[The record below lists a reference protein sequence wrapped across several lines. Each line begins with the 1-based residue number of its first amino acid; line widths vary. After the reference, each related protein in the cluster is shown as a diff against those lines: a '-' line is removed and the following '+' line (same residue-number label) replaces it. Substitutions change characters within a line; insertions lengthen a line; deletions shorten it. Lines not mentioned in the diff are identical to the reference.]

1 MDKNTDLNIMD
12 KSMRSVFVGNIPYE
26 ATEEKLKDV
35 FSEVGPV
42 ISLKLVFDRESG
54 KPKGYGF
61 CEYKD
66 QETALSAMR
75 NLNGYEIGGRTLRV
89 DNACTEKSRME
100 MQQLLQGP
108 QVENPYGDPVPSD
121 KAPEVISKI
130 VASLPPERLLLIMK
144 QLTECHQQNPEETRN
159 MLLKNPQISYAILQ
173 AQVVMKL
180 IDPKDAV
187 KFLYDPNATPKV
199 LQRSDIPEQ
208 QEHSLPPLMSNPMY
222 MQQTVQDVDFRNLDN
237 RRGAGFDPRMSR
249 GGFDGGSG
257 NFAMNRP
264 PQQIIGAGSSPINTF
279 SSQRPGMPTNIPP
292 PNRAMPPPVRG
303 VDPPRIIDPRSTRP
317 PLGALSPTQP
327 SGVSS
332 ASQQAGGT
340 SAAGQAAAVAAG
352 LGGLGGL
359 SLPNLMA
366 AGVGPGASDQ
376 EKAELIMQVLQL
388 SDEQIGMLPPEQR
401 TSILVLKDQ
410 IAKSTQR

>member
-1 MDKNTDLNIMD
+1 MDKSTDLNIMD

-108 QVENPYGDPVPSD
+108 QVENPYGDPVPSE
-121 KAPEVISKI
+121 KAPEVISKTI
-130 VASLPPERLLLIMK
+130 ASLPPERLLLIMK
-144 QLTECHQQNPEETRN
+144 QLTECNQQNPQETRN
-159 MLLKNPQISYAILQ
+159 MLLKNPQITYAILQ

-187 KFLYDPNATPKV
+187 KFLYDPNASPKV
-199 LQRSDIPEQ
+199 LQKSDVPEQ
-208 QEHSLPPLMSNPMY
+208 VEHKLPSLMANPMY
-222 MQQTVQDVDFRNLDN
+222 MAPPPVQDVDFRNLDN
-237 RRGAGFDPRMSR
+237 RRGFDPRINRSS
-249 GGFDGGSG
+249 FDGGNS
-257 NFAMNRP
+257 NFPMSRP
-264 PQQIIGAGSSPINTF
+264 PQQIGAGSSPINTF
-279 SSQRPGMPTNIPP
+279 PSQRPGMPANIPQAG
-292 PNRAMPPPVRG
+292 RVMPPPVRG
-303 VDPPRIIDPRSTRP
+303 VEPPRNVDPRNTRP
-317 PLGALSPTQP
+317 PVSSLSPTQP
-327 SGVSS
+327 AGVSPGQQGS
-332 ASQQAGGT
+332 AM
-340 SAAGQAAAVAAG
+340 GQAAAVAAG